1 VSDTLIRQSQGG
13 VTLFTFNRPEARNSV
28 NPELRSAFTAALR
41 ADDTDPATGCIVL
54 TGQGP
59 SFCAGVDLK
68 SLPETEAAQFSSDPA
83 ADIAACTTPV
93 IGAINGPCVGGGLE
107 IALACDFLII
117 ADVAVF
123 ADTHASL
130 GYVATWGLYERLAP
144 AVGFRRAAEMCLTG
158 RRVEAA
164 EAVAIGLANRMVPLL
179 DLVPTVLDVAHH
191 IASLEGPV
199 RKAVLRNLR
208 AVGPADRP

>member
-1 VSDTLIRQSQGG
+1 MSDTLIRRSHDG
-13 VTLFTFNRPEARNSV
+13 VTLLTFNRPDARNAM
-28 NPELRSAFTAALR
+28 NPELRSALTAALR
-41 ADDTDPATGCIVL
+41 ADDADPEIGCIVL

-68 SLPETEAAQFSSDPA
+68 SLAETEAAQFASDPA
-83 ADIAACTTPV
+83 ADIAACSTPV

-107 IALACDFLII
+107 IALACDFLIT
-117 ADVAVF
+117 ADVGVF

-158 RRVEAA
+158 RRVGAV
-164 EAVAIGLANRMVPLL
+164 EAVAIGLANRMAPLA
-179 DLVPTVLDVAHH
+179 DLVPTALDVAHH
-191 IASLEGPV
+191 IAALQGPV
-199 RKAVLRNLR
+199 REAILRNLR
-208 AVGPADRP
+208 AAGPTDRP